1 MGPYAFHMR
10 GSYIKTRLYRRQE
23 RYGGHGQC
31 HGGATILSGM
41 GNAEAFIFM
50 IMGHFTNETLNQ
62 GLVKNVRTEHVGGRA
77 R

>member
-1 MGPYAFHMR
+1 MVATGSARAER
-10 GSYIKTRLYRRQE
+10 GFGQE
-23 RYGGHGQC
+23 CY
-31 HGGATILSGM
+31 GGATILRGV

-62 GLVKNVRTEHVGGRA
+62 GLVKNVRTEYVGGRA